1 MANDLLDNI
10 LMLWSQSFKEPNLVT
25 IETQKVNMLGGGVYR
40 LPLFAFVIK
49 IVIISDPSIPYVTI
63 YKSKRSASS

>member
-1 MANDLLDNI
+1 MK
-10 LMLWSQSFKEPNLVT
+10 QSLKEPNMAIIA

>member
-1 MANDLLDNI
+1 MTCLIIYLYCEAK
-10 LMLWSQSFKEPNLVT
+10 FKEPNMVIIA